1 VLIEPRFNVSVL
13 CRDQQ
18 GETIVKQQSL
28 ALTGDIAFDQLAI
41 EPLTL
46 REIVQN
52 CSELPCQVKIAE
64 FTYVEERLIDE
75 TLLHRLSSYQATDD
89 GPSEWVIRLRRR
101 REALSS
107 YLGTNLVCV
116 LIRLPGVQYTIE
128 VDPVLQNVVH
138 WEWQVA

>member
-1 VLIEPRFNVSVL
+1 MLIEPRFNVSAL

-28 ALTGDIAFDQLAI
+28 ALSGDIAFDQLAI

-75 TLLHRLSSYQATDD
+75 ILLYRLSSYQATDD
-89 GPSEWVIRLRRR
+89 GSPDWVTRLRRR

-107 YLGTNLVCV
+107 YLGKDLVCV

-128 VDPVLQNVVH
+128 VDPVSQNVVH